1 MRSLTIATLSIFF
14 LPDSG
19 CVTRACPGAR
29 PEARLAMI
37 EKKLAN
43 LENTKAIER
52 LFRAYGYYFD
62 KGLWKETTTLFAN
75 DAVVEIAQ
83 RGIYRGRAGVERLF
97 IKLFGRDQNCLQPGG
112 LNNHLILQPIVN
124 VEDDGIN
131 ASGRARIIGML
142 AVRGKDF
149 MLQEGIYNLH
159 FRKDEGIWRISD
171 LHYFGD
177 IYAIVPQALAQ
188 YPVPQSAASKDAP
201 PDEPPSVVY
210 ESYPGYFV
218 PEFPYPNPVTGKKT
232 EVAECNA
239 KPRDK

>member
-1 MRSLTIATLSIFF
+1 MRSLSIAILSTLLALTGAV
-14 LPDSG
+14 LPAHAQVSDLE
-19 CVTRACPGAR
+19 T
-29 PEARLAMI
+29 RLAVI
-37 EKKLAN
+37 EKKVAN

-62 KGLWKETTTLFAN
+62 KGLWKETTTLFAD

-83 RGIYRGRAGVERLF
+83 RGIYRGRAGVER
-97 IKLFGRDQNCLQPGG
+97 DQNCLQPGG
-112 LNNHLILQPIVN
+112 LNNHLILQPIIN

-131 ASGRARIIGML
+131 AIGRARIIGML

-159 FRKDEGIWRISD
+159 FRKDDGIWRISD

-201 PDEPPSVVY
+201 PDEPLRLCTNLILPIS
-210 ESYPGYFV
+210 SRNFL
-218 PEFPYPNPVTGKKT
+218 TLIL
-232 EVAECNA
+232 
-239 KPRDK
+239 

>member
-1 MRSLTIATLSIFF
+1 MRSLTIAILSIFF
-14 LPDSG
+14 ALSGAVLSAHAQVPDL
-19 CVTRACPGAR
+19 
-29 PEARLAMI
+29 EARLAVI

-62 KGLWKETTTLFAN
+62 KGLWKETTTLFAD

-112 LNNHLILQPIVN
+112 LNNHLILQPIIN

-131 ASGRARIIGML
+131 AIGRARIIGML

-159 FRKDEGIWRISD
+159 FRKDDGIWRISD

-201 PDEPPSVVY
+201 PDDPPSVVY

-218 PEFPYPNPVTGKKT
+218 PEFPYVNPVTGKKT

-239 KPRDK
+239 KLRDK